1 MAIGSGRRGELGGV
15 IIRFI
20 RIDPMNELD
29 IEEISLGT
37 DESYFANF
45 KIDWDSTVSMLLK
58 ASDEFWEGL
67 NLLECVMTD
76 EYFNLLPL
84 EGTHLV

>member
-1 MAIGSGRRGELGGV
+1 MMAIGSGRRGELGGV

-45 KIDWDSTVSMLLK
+45 KIDCKMKCAAFSHLTSDSKLTAHHLNQLL
-58 ASDEFWEGL
+58 ANG
-67 NLLECVMTD
+67 
-76 EYFNLLPL
+76 
-84 EGTHLV
+84 

>member
-1 MAIGSGRRGELGGV
+1 MMAIGFGRRGELGGV

-45 KIDWDSTVSMLLK
+45 KID
-58 ASDEFWEGL
+58 
-67 NLLECVMTD
+67 
-76 EYFNLLPL
+76 
-84 EGTHLV
+84 

>member
-1 MAIGSGRRGELGGV
+1 MMAIGSGRRGELGGV

-45 KIDWDSTVSMLLK
+45 KID
-58 ASDEFWEGL
+58 
-67 NLLECVMTD
+67 
-76 EYFNLLPL
+76 
-84 EGTHLV
+84 